1 MTITKKPEATTK
13 QPGST
18 YMVDD
23 FVHSRVLRGRKQE
36 GKRDALISMNC
47 VDKCLLAL
55 DGINEPMIFHIVLRL
70 EGEIDPYRL
79 NQAIQSAQEAHPVM
93 RSFLRNR
100 FLRPFREIQDDLE
113 GTTLTVQ
120 QSADTNDTDH
130 ERFLCQWMNQ
140 PMDISKGFPLRVL
153 MVKGSDT
160 QSSLV
165 FTFHHSAADALR
177 AVLFL
182 RKVVDSY
189 NNTLNEHS
197 KSFEVVRLSHK
208 GDELLKFANSQRRS
222 VQRYYIKMISSLFR
236 RFVIDAFSPP
246 TRVFHDQSGQAKEFD
261 FCYEVV
267 GATDLEQIESKAKS
281 VGVELND
288 ILLAACYRTVEKWN
302 GIHGKVSKRIRIMV
316 PVNISPKGF
325 RHVVS
330 NQVSWLSLSTAP
342 EDRSDPVKLLQKVR
356 SLSVCAA
363 ENRMA
368 FSLVY
373 FFYFSSRFPLSV
385 MRLGCRFLMTTR
397 TYVDSILLSNAGV
410 VWSQVGSEEPAVT
423 SIGNPRIIYAY
434 GLAPVVTPMGLSL
447 VAITYNDNLSI
458 SLTYRRALFSKE
470 KAQQFFDLY
479 LEEVKNYRVSS
490 EEPYRSLRR
499 GILVAGL

>member
-1 MTITKKPEATTK
+1 MTIPRKPEATTK
-13 QPGST
+13 QPRST

-23 FVHSRVLRGRKQE
+23 FAHSRVLRGRKQE
-36 GKRDALISMNC
+36 GKRDALISLNC
-47 VDKCLLAL
+47 IDKCLLAL
-55 DGINEPMIFHIVLRL
+55 DGINETMIFHIVLRL
-70 EGEIDPYRL
+70 EGEVDPHRL

-93 RSFLRNR
+93 RTFLRNK
-100 FLRPFREIQDDLE
+100 FLRSFREIQDDFE
-113 GTTLTVQ
+113 GATLTVQ

-140 PMDISKGFPLRVL
+140 PMDIRKGFPLRVL
-153 MVKGSDT
+153 LVKRSDT

-177 AVLFL
+177 AVLFV
-182 RKVVDSY
+182 RKVIDSY

-208 GDELLKFANSQRRS
+208 GDELLKFANSQRYR
-222 VQRYYIKMISSLFR
+222 VQRYHLNMISSLFR
-236 RFVIDAFSPP
+236 RLVIDAFPPP
-246 TRVFHDQSGQAKEFD
+246 TRVFHDMSGHAKEFD

-267 GATDLEQIESKAKS
+267 GATDLEQIESKAES

-342 EDRSDPVKLLQKVR
+342 EDRADPAKLVQKVR
-356 SLSVCAA
+356 SQTVCAA
-363 ENRMA
+363 KDRIA
-368 FSLVY
+368 FSVIY
-373 FFYFSSRFPLSV
+373 FLYFSSRFPLSV
-385 MRLGCRFLMTTR
+385 MRLGCRFLMITR
-397 TYVDSILLSNAGV
+397 TYVDSIFLSNAGV
-410 VWSQVGSEEPAVT
+410 IWSQVGSEEPAVT
-423 SIGNPRIIYAY
+423 NIGSSRIIYAY

-447 VAITYNDNLSI
+447 GVGIYNKNLSI
-458 SLTYRRALFSKE
+458 SLAYRPALFSRE
-470 KAQQFFDLY
+470 KAQRFFDLY

-490 EEPYRSLRR
+490 EEP
-499 GILVAGL
+499 